1 MTQREVGIDT
11 DSFDVALKNTLR
23 QAPDVILIGEIRSR
37 EVMDYAIA
45 FAETGHLVLATLH
58 ANNANQALDRII
70 HFFESDR
77 HNQLYMDLSLNLKAM
92 VAQQLIPTPD
102 GNSRRAAI
110 EILINT
116 PLLADYIRKGEIHEI
131 KDLMKRSRELGMQ
144 TFDQALFDLYK
155 AGQITYK
162 DALKHADSPNDLRLS
177 IKLSEEGAEQ
187 LLNASRNITF
197 DGQ

>member
-1 MTQREVGIDT
+1 
-11 DSFDVALKNTLR
+11 
-23 QAPDVILIGEIRSR
+23 
-37 EVMDYAIA
+37 
-45 FAETGHLVLATLH
+45 
-58 ANNANQALDRII
+58 
-70 HFFESDR
+70 
-77 HNQLYMDLSLNLKAM
+77 MDLSLNLKAM

-116 PLLADYIRKGEIHEI
+116 PLLSDYIRKGEIHEI

-162 DALKHADSPNDLRLS
+162 DALNMLTRQTIYVS
-177 IKLSEEGAEQ
+177 
-187 LLNASRNITF
+187 ASNFQKKVQINY
-197 DGQ
+197 